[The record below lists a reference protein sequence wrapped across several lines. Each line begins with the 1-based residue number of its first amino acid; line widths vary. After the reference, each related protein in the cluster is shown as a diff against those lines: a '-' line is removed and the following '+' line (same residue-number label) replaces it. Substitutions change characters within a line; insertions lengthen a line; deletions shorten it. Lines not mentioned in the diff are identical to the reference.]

1 MLSTTT
7 LYCLSSI
14 NCLNLGLILTFNM
27 GGVLELRLWLKTK
40 RFILPFN
47 NSILRQKTIRIYFLF
62 GSLVW
67 GFTNHDWMGIR
78 LLAGDIVGQ
87 VLKLSFWKEL
97 YKSMRNLFVID
108 LIMLSFPYKDL
119 LFMEFFLISDIL
131 GASMF
136 RVEQ

>member
-1 MLSTTT
+1 
-7 LYCLSSI
+7 
-14 NCLNLGLILTFNM
+14 
-27 GGVLELRLWLKTK
+27 
-40 RFILPFN
+40 
-47 NSILRQKTIRIYFLF
+47 
-62 GSLVW
+62 
-67 GFTNHDWMGIR
+67 MGIR